1 MHTEPT
7 SPIYGLLAEFDNP
20 TSLTHAAEAAYAAG
34 YRQIDAYS
42 PFPIEE
48 LADVIGFPKTR
59 VPLIVLIG
67 GLLGGSGAFALQYW
81 CSAISYP
88 IVIAGR
94 PYNSWPS
101 FVIPCFELTILFAS
115 LAGVFGMLAL
125 NGLPMPYHPVFNVD
139 RFAGASRDK
148 FFLCIEAADPK
159 FDRVEAE
166 KFLATLEPEFITE
179 VPH

>member
-1 MHTEPT
+1 MKQTPT
-7 SPIYGLLAEFDNP
+7 SPIYGLMAEFDNP
-20 TSLTHAAEAAYAAG
+20 TSLMHAAESAYAAG
-34 YRQIDAYS
+34 YRQMDAYS
-42 PFPIEE
+42 PYPIEE

-67 GLLGGSGAFALQYW
+67 GIMGGISAFSLCYW

-88 IVIAGR
+88 VVIAGR
-94 PYNSWPS
+94 PYNSWPA
-101 FVIPCFELTILFAS
+101 FVVPTFELTILFAS

-148 FFLCIEAADPK
+148 FFLCIEAADPM
-159 FDRVEAE
+159 FDPIETDR
-166 KFLATLEPEFITE
+166 FLAEQRPDFITE

>member
-1 MHTEPT
+1 MQQTST
-7 SPIYGLLAEFDNP
+7 SPIYGLMAEFDNP
-20 TSLTHAAEAAYAAG
+20 TSLMHAAESAYAAG
-34 YRQIDAYS
+34 YRQMDAYS
-42 PFPIEE
+42 PYPIEE

-67 GLLGGSGAFALQYW
+67 GILGGISAFALCYY

-94 PYNSWPS
+94 PYNSWPA
-101 FVIPCFELTILFAS
+101 FVVPTFELTILFAS

-148 FFLCIEAADPK
+148 FFLCIEAADPN
-159 FDRVEAE
+159 FDRIETDR
-166 KFLATLEPEFITE
+166 FLAEQHPDFITE